1 MQVRVTTALSAVV
14 PSATTALL
22 TFVCPQQHW
31 LRRVE
36 VARVGFSVPA
46 HRYHGQDIST
56 IGIEHQHGAA
66 QALFAGFRRSYAT
79 PDKYNDSAGW
89 TTTSLASGTY
99 PQADVTLPT
108 PSRHRC
114 AQVCLNIAWTYAPHR
129 GYVATPR

>member
-99 PQADVTLPT
+99 PQADVALPT
-108 PSRHRC
+108 PLCTDMIERC
-114 AQVCLNIAWTYAPHR
+114 VDVC
-129 GYVATPR
+129 ATSGLHGNPKVSI